1 MDEDERRPYGQALID
16 AIDAAT
22 RRDQR
27 QLIEHLQGVTD
38 SVTPPAAPDDAPV
51 PDGTPEADH
60 GPPVVGMT
68 DEQLIRQG
76 AQLRGHGL
84 L

>member
-1 MDEDERRPYGQALID
+1 MDEDERPQYGQALIG
-16 AIDAAT
+16 AIDAA
-22 RRDQR
+22 
-27 QLIEHLQGVTD
+27 LGKGGPI
-38 SVTPPAAPDDAPV
+38 
-51 PDGTPEADH
+51 
-60 GPPVVGMT
+60 GPPFAQRSSSEEHNLSDPDPEPPVIGMT

>member
-1 MDEDERRPYGQALID
+1 MDERSPQYGQALIG
-16 AIDAAT
+16 AIDAALG
-22 RRDQR
+22 RGGSVEPPLPQR
-27 QLIEHLQGVTD
+27 PGSTEHNLSD
-38 SVTPPAAPDDAPV
+38 PDP
-51 PDGTPEADH
+51 

>member
-1 MDEDERRPYGQALID
+1 MDERSPQYGRTLID
-16 AIDAAT
+16 AIDNALGKGGSSDPPFPKRPA
-22 RRDQR
+22 RARD
-27 QLIEHLQGVTD
+27 
-38 SVTPPAAPDDAPV
+38 V
-51 PDGTPEADH
+51 PDADP
-60 GPPVVGMT
+60 GPPVIGMT

>member
-1 MDEDERRPYGQALID
+1 MDEDERRQYGQALIG
-16 AIDAAT
+16 AIDKALG
-22 RRDQR
+22 RGGSEDPPLSQR
-27 QLIEHLQGVTD
+27 PGSTEHNLSD
-38 SVTPPAAPDDAPV
+38 PNP
-51 PDGTPEADH
+51 
-60 GPPVVGMT
+60 GPPVIGMT

>member
-1 MDEDERRPYGQALID
+1 MDERSPQYGQTLID
-16 AIDAAT
+16 AIDAALG
-22 RRDQR
+22 RGVSLEPPLPQR
-27 QLIEHLQGVTD
+27 SGSTEPDLSD
-38 SVTPPAAPDDAPV
+38 S
-51 PDGTPEADH
+51 
-60 GPPVVGMT
+60 GPPVIGMT

>member
-1 MDEDERRPYGQALID
+1 MDERSPQYGQALID
-16 AIDAAT
+16 AIDNALERGGSEDPPLS
-22 RRDQR
+22 RRPSST
-27 QLIEHLQGVTD
+27 EHNLSD
-38 SVTPPAAPDDAPV
+38 PDP
-51 PDGTPEADH
+51 